1 MPDNEALAAQFE
13 FLAKLMELHGENA
26 FKAKSYASTAFALE
40 KLATPIE
47 SMDPALWA
55 EQKGIGSSAITKIK
69 EILSTGKLAAIDTL
83 VAATP
88 PGVLEMLSIKG
99 LGPKK
104 VASIWKEMEIES
116 LGELLYAC
124 QENRLL
130 RYKGFGEKTQAT
142 VQENI
147 HYYLK
152 SKGSFLFADTVSCAT
167 QVLATLQQQFSAAS
181 FEWVGEYR
189 RQMPVVMHLDLLC
202 SMSTTTL
209 QDFMQQQG
217 FQSIPDAK
225 PYPTCIGIDGI
236 PIRLI
241 HADPIQWEK
250 IRFQQSASE
259 SFYQAWVSAFGEIQ
273 AVDSE
278 ASLFNQAK
286 LPIIPPA
293 LREKPTWIQK
303 AKDFPFD
310 KLIQPADIKGMIH
323 NHSTWSDGSNSI
335 ETMANYCIEQG
346 WEYLVISDHSK
357 TAGYAQGLKEARI
370 LEQHVEIDAL
380 NEKLAPFKI
389 FKSIESDILGDGSLD
404 YDDEVLRSFDLV
416 IASIHSNLYMTE
428 EKAMMRL
435 MRAIENPYTTIL
447 GHMTGR
453 LLLSRKGY
461 PVDHKQIIDACV
473 THQVAI
479 EINAHPRRLDMDW
492 EWIEYA
498 LDKGAYLS
506 IDPDAHHIEGFHDTR
521 FGVWV
526 AQKGGLTPDR
536 NLSSF
541 SRIELE
547 QYLQKVAKKRTI

>member
-13 FLAKLMELHGENA
+13 LLAKLMELHGENA

-40 KLATPIE
+40 KLATPLE

-55 EQKGIGSSAITKIK
+55 AQKGIGSSAISKIN
-69 EILSTGKLAAIDTL
+69 EILSTGKLQAIDTL

-142 VQENI
+142 VQANI

-167 QVLATLQQQFSAAS
+167 QVLTTLKQQFADES

-189 RQMPVVMHLDLLC
+189 RQLPVIMHLDLL
-202 SMSTTTL
+202 STMATATL
-209 QDFMQQQG
+209 QDFMTQQG
-217 FQSIPDAK
+217 FQPIPDST
-225 PYPTCIGIDGI
+225 PDPTCIGIDGI
-236 PIRLI
+236 PIRLL
-241 HADPIQWEK
+241 HADPLHWEK
-250 IRFQQSASE
+250 IRFQHSASE
-259 SFYQAWVSAFGEIQ
+259 EFYQGWVNAFGEVEL
-273 AVDSE
+273 VDSE
-278 ASLFNQAK
+278 VNLFKKVQ
-286 LPIIPPA
+286 LPVIPPA
-293 LREKPTWIQK
+293 LREKSTWIQK
-303 AKDFPFD
+303 AKHFPFD
-310 KLIQPADIKGMIH
+310 KIIQPTDIKGMIH
-323 NHSTWSDGSNSI
+323 NHSTWSDGSHSI
-335 ETMANYCIEQG
+335 ETMAQYCIDQG

-370 LEQHVEIDAL
+370 LEQHIEIDAL
-380 NEKLAPFKI
+380 NAKLAPFKI
-389 FKSIESDILGDGSLD
+389 FKSIESDILGDGALD
-404 YDDEVLRSFDLV
+404 YADEVLRSFDLV

-435 MRAIENPYTTIL
+435 MRAIEHPYTTIL

-461 PVDHKQIIDACV
+461 PVNHQQIIDACAA
-473 THQVAI
+473 HQVAI

-498 LDKGAYLS
+498 LEKGVYLS
-506 IDPDAHHIEGFHDTR
+506 IDPDAHHTDGFHDTR

-547 QYLQKVAKKRTI
+547 QYLERVAKKRMA